1 MGPAIAKCGHFCG
14 ACRVILG
21 RAAIYFDAVARQGS
35 IRRASEVLRIAPS
48 AVDRQIL
55 QLEHYFGVAL
65 FERTTR
71 GLRMTTAGE
80 MLAAGIRRWRRELR
94 GVEAQIDDLR
104 GLRRGEV
111 SIALIEGAAEL
122 LKRGIA
128 GFCAKYPSIAFRLQT
143 GSADTVAQLVAAGE
157 YDVGLTANSP
167 ETQELRVERT
177 LLYRLGLIV
186 LPDHP
191 LASRPDIALV
201 ECADLPLIIPDE
213 SISLRG
219 VLDKAWA
226 RSVGGGI
233 RHFISSSGINIVKAL
248 VASGVGVGIVSAL
261 DVMSEVTS
269 GQLVFIPLADTPAPL
284 SILSLISASGRA
296 LSVPASL
303 FIGHLSGL
311 MLDQDEPVI

>member
-1 MGPAIAKCGHFCG
+1 MI
-14 ACRVILG
+14 IG
-21 RAAIYFDAVARQGS
+21 RAAIYFDEVARQGS

-48 AVDRQIL
+48 AIDRQIL
-55 QLEHYFGVAL
+55 QLEQYFGVPL

-80 MLAAGIRRWRRELR
+80 MLADGIRRWRRELR

-111 SIALIEGAAEL
+111 SIVLVEGAAEL

-128 GFCAKYPSIAFRLQT
+128 GFCAKYPSIAFRLRT
-143 GSADTVAQLVAAGE
+143 GSAETVVRLVTTGE
-157 YDVGLTANSP
+157 CDIGLTANSP
-167 ETQELRVERT
+167 ESQELRVERT
-177 LLYRLGLIV
+177 LLYPLGLV
-186 LPDHP
+186 MLPDHP
-191 LASRPDIALV
+191 LATRSEIGLV
-201 ECADLPLIIPDE
+201 DCADLPLIVPDE

-226 RSVGGGI
+226 RSVGGAI
-233 RHFISSSGINIVKAL
+233 RPFIASSGINIVKSL

-261 DVMSEVTS
+261 DAMSEV
-269 GQLVFIPLADTPAPL
+269 GRGELVFVPLADTPAPL
-284 SILSLISASGRA
+284 SIFSLVSASGRT

-303 FIGHLSGL
+303 FIGHLSTL
-311 MLDQDEPVI
+311 MRGEDVPVI